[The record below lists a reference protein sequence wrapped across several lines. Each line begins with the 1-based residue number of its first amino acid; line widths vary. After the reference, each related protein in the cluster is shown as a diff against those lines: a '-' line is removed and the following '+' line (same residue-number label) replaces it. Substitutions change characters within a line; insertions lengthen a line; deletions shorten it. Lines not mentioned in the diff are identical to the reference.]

1 MPGKVLAD
9 LRRQLE
15 PLARNGSALTAP
27 PARET
32 RFGSP
37 LVLSQ
42 VHWVEPRLVTE
53 ITYLSWTA
61 DGLLR
66 RTRHAAWQND
76 VAVDLAGPTHLGQ
89 PIDQLVVEPDP
100 NHAVGT
106 RARCRIGHP

>member
-15 PLARNGSALTAP
+15 PLARNGSALSAP

-66 RTRHAAWQND
+66 QTVYVRLPEDKPATEVRREKTRPKASAAQLGD
-76 VAVDLAGPTHLGQ
+76 ALA
-89 PIDQLVVEPDP
+89 DQ
-100 NHAVGT
+100 T
-106 RARCRIGHP
+106 